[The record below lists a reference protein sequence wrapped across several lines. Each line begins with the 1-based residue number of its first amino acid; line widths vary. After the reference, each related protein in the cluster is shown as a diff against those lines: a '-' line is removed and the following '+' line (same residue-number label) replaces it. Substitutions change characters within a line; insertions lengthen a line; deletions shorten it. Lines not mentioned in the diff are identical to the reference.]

1 MGAAPFEARE
11 ETANGRVRVLA
22 LSGELDM
29 ASTAAFEQRLLES
42 IDGGGPLILDL
53 SKVTF
58 MDSTAVGV
66 LVTAR
71 RKANLSRGRFA
82 VVCGPGDI
90 ERMLSYTGLDV
101 AFDIA
106 ETRGEAMLALNSL

>member
-1 MGAAPFEARE
+1 MGAPFEARE

-29 ASTAAFEQRLLES
+29 AAKPAFEQQLLQS
-42 IDGGGPLILDL
+42 IDGNGPLILDL
-53 SKVTF
+53 SEVTY

-66 LVTAR
+66 LVTVR
-71 RKANLSRGRFA
+71 RTANLSRGRFA
-82 VVCGPGDI
+82 VVCGQGDI

-106 ETRGEAMLALNSL
+106 ETRGEAMLALNAP